1 MQARY
6 VWSDVI
12 DKDSGMVRVLNEQC
26 KTCIFRPGDIM
37 SLGTRRMH
45 EVVQGNLRA
54 SSLLTCHAT
63 LPGMPKD
70 DNYQPASCRGFWDL
84 HGMRTTAGII
94 AEYIIGV
101 TFVSPPEQEDGND
114 GSAST

>member
-1 MQARY
+1 
-6 VWSDVI
+6 
-12 DKDSGMVRVLNEQC
+12 
-26 KTCIFRPGDIM
+26 
-37 SLGTRRMH
+37 
-45 EVVQGNLRA
+45 
-54 SSLLTCHAT
+54 
-63 LPGMPKD
+63 MPKD